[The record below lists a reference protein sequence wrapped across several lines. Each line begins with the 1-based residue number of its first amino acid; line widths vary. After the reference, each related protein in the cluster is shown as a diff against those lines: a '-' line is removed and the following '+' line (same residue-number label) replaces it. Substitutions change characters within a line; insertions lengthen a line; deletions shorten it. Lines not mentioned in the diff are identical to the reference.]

1 MSILIQSIFA
11 ISFGLLS
18 TLPLGPSG
26 VSIVSSFGLNG
37 TKKGFIALSALALAE
52 LLYLAIALILR
63 HKGILSLSSYIEI
76 LFSIVFGV
84 FLILFGSVT
93 FKQSKAKSSGQSHS
107 FKKVFAMSLLNPSL
121 IISYLG
127 LIILMDKSAQGKADN
142 LTVLILA
149 FLLLSTSWLTLYTLG
164 KIAQYK
170 KNFISHNMH
179 TIKSILGPLFIVVGL
194 STLVSTF

>member
-26 VSIVSSFGLNG
+26 ISIVSSFGLNG
-37 TKKGFIALSALALAE
+37 TKKGFVALSALALAE
-52 LLYLAIALILR
+52 LIYLAIALILR
-63 HKGILSLSSYIEI
+63 DRGILSLSNYIEI
-76 LFSIVFGV
+76 IFSIVFGV

-93 FKQSKAKSSGQSHS
+93 YKQSRVKSSSEGHS

-127 LIILMDKSAQGKADN
+127 LIILMDKSAHGKADN
-142 LTVLILA
+142 TTVFILA
-149 FLLLSTSWLTLYTLG
+149 VLLLSTSWLTLYTLG

-170 KNFISHNMH
+170 KNFINHNMH
-179 TIKSILGPLFIVVGL
+179 TIKSIIGPLFIVVGL